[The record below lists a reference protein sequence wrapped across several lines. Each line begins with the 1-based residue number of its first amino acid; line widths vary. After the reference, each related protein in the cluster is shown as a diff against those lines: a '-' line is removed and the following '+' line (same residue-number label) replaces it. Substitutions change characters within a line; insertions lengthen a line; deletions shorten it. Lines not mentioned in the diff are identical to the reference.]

1 MWETRPVELVVNLP
15 AELADNVEEVSDRDP
30 EFLGKAIR
38 YAFARRIVFD
48 ELSQTLETGPRTSL
62 QIEPPSTPGS

>member
-1 MWETRPVELVVNLP
+1 MWETRPVELVVDLP
-15 AELADNVEEVSDRDP
+15 AELADNVEEVRDTDP

-48 ELSQTLETGPRTSL
+48 ELSHTLDAGRRTTHL
-62 QIEPPSTPGS
+62 